1 MYRIT
6 IGCHLEYVAST
17 AQSAVFIV
25 QPPAHPRQLVDNEV
39 FALSG
44 AKLTGSFVDHFGN
57 RCQRVTLLPG
67 QSGLRYEAEAVV
79 PREADVVNPQAR
91 LVPPEEL
98 PDHLLRYTLPS
109 RYAETDVLLGFAW
122 EKFAH
127 VPAGWE
133 RARAIC
139 DWVHDEV
146 KYEQGV
152 SRWYWSAADTIV
164 RGQGVCRD
172 RAHAVVALCRAFN
185 MPARYAV
192 SYLPDIEVE
201 DDGIPPDFHA
211 YAEVWLEGGWQV
223 FGIRTICFHARDGSS
238 WRAASTPPTPPS
250 PPSTAARGWCTSR
263 CVPTTCASRR
273 TSRPRSPDRR
283 RASALARRRR
293 RRRLAGRRG
302 HLHEAAD
309 DRVQRRPV
317 LPPSGMMRSA
327 HRFDGSTNARCIGRT
342 VA

>member
-6 IGCHLEYVAST
+6 IGCQLEYVAST

-67 QSGLRYEAEAVV
+67 HSGLRYEAQAVV
-79 PREADVVNPQAR
+79 PREADIVNSQAR

-223 FGIRTICFHARDGSS
+223 FDPHDRFPRKGRVFL
-238 WRAASTPPTPPS
+238 AS
-250 PPSTAARGWCTSR
+250 GL
-263 CVPTTCASRR
+263 
-273 TSRPRSPDRR
+273 D
-283 RASALARRRR
+283 
-293 RRRLAGRRG
+293 
-302 HLHEAAD
+302 AAD
-309 DRVQRRPV
+309 AAFATLYGGARLVHFKVRADQARLTVDGPV
-317 LPPSGMMRSA
+317 LNRPTDAAPA
-327 HRFDGSTNARCIGRT
+327 ATPTAPVDGA

>member
-6 IGCHLEYVAST
+6 IGCQLEYVAST
-17 AQSAVFIV
+17 AQPAVFIV
-25 QPPAHPRQLVDNEV
+25 QPPAHPRQMIDAEV
-39 FALSG
+39 LTLSG
-44 AKLTGSFVDHFGN
+44 AKPTGSFVDQFGN

-67 QSGLRYEAEAVV
+67 QSALRYEAQAVV
-79 PREADVVNPQAR
+79 PREADAVNPQAR
-91 LVPPEEL
+91 MVPPEEL
-98 PDHLLRYTLPS
+98 PDQLLRYTLPS

-164 RGQGVCRD
+164 RRQGVCRD

-192 SYLPDIEVE
+192 SYLPDIDVE

-223 FGIRTICFHARDGSS
+223 FDPHDRFPRKGRVFLASGLDAADAAFATLYGGARLVKFAV
-238 WRAASTPPTPPS
+238 RADQ
-250 PPSTAARGWCTSR
+250 
-263 CVPTTCASRR
+263 V
-273 TSRPRSPDRR
+273 
-283 RASALARRRR
+283 
-293 RRRLAGRRG
+293 RLAVDGPVLDRPVAAAAG
-302 HLHEAAD
+302 PAAAD
-309 DRVQRRPV
+309 AAPAAAPPV
-317 LPPSGMMRSA
+317 LA
-327 HRFDGSTNARCIGRT
+327 V

>member
-139 DWVHDEV
+139 DWVHDEI

-223 FGIRTICFHARDGSS
+223 FDPHDLFPRKGRVFLASGLDAADAAFATLYGGARLVHFKV
-238 WRAASTPPTPPS
+238 RADHVRLTADEPVLDRPTDAAPAPS
-250 PPSTAARGWCTSR
+250 PA
-263 CVPTTCASRR
+263 
-273 TSRPRSPDRR
+273 
-283 RASALARRRR
+283 
-293 RRRLAGRRG
+293 
-302 HLHEAAD
+302 
-309 DRVQRRPV
+309 
-317 LPPSGMMRSA
+317 
-327 HRFDGSTNARCIGRT
+327 
-342 VA
+342 VAVAVA

>member
-6 IGCHLEYVAST
+6 IGCQLEYIAST

-25 QPPAHPRQLVDNEV
+25 QPPAHPRQLIDNEV

-67 QSGLRYEAEAVV
+67 QSALRYEAQAVV

-192 SYLPDIEVE
+192 SYLPDIDVE

-223 FGIRTICFHARDGSS
+223 FDPHRLEPRKGRVFIAAGLDAADAAFATLYG
-238 WRAASTPPTPPS
+238 AASLTRFEVWADPVDERGTKLDLRRPAEAPPAPVGAPPPS
-250 PPSTAARGWCTSR
+250 AVS
-263 CVPTTCASRR
+263 VAS
-273 TSRPRSPDRR
+273 
-283 RASALARRRR
+283 
-293 RRRLAGRRG
+293 
-302 HLHEAAD
+302 
-309 DRVQRRPV
+309 
-317 LPPSGMMRSA
+317 
-327 HRFDGSTNARCIGRT
+327 
-342 VA
+342 